1 MIKPEWIIFDVG
13 GVLFDYKRAFDAI
26 NKHLATNSSHIMNV
40 IDKYIGSGELGT
52 ATFNQVWLDI
62 LKPLNK
68 VNKLDKVIDMWWSHE
83 FWLEDAFSLV
93 KELKKSGYRLAILTN
108 NWNDMGPR
116 LINVPGIENFDY
128 IFESSDIKLRKP
140 DPAVFQYVEDKIQ
153 TTGNDILLID
163 DTEKNIVAA
172 KSFGWQSFLYKLGD
186 DKGATSNYNLRME
199 LLTDKGNIMF
209 RDSIVDDLP
218 GINEVAHQTWL
229 ATYPN
234 KKADIT
240 VEDVE
245 SVYKEDDP
253 AKTKDKL
260 ERRKARYSNPNIHIW
275 VAEDR
280 GKIIGFCHAI
290 KEEKAN
296 RIMAIYVLP
305 KYHGTGTGKRL
316 IEQAFTW
323 LGKSKDILVNVVE
336 YNDHAIGFYEHM
348 GFVKTDKAWIFDDIA
363 RLPTGKVIPEIQMIL
378 KQSDSQ

>member
-1 MIKPEWIIFDVG
+1 MTKPEWVIFDVG

-26 NKHLATNSSHIMNV
+26 NKHLGTDSSHIMSV
-40 IDKYIGSGELGT
+40 LDKYIGSAELGT

-68 VNKLDKVIDMWWSHE
+68 ANELDKVIDMWWSHE

-116 LINVPGIENFDY
+116 LLNVPGIENFDY

-199 LLTDKGNIMF
+199 LLTDKENITL

-234 KKADIT
+234 KEADIT

-260 ERRKARYSNPNIHIW
+260 ERREARYSNPNIHIW
-275 VAEDR
+275 VAEDGGR
-280 GKIIGFCHAI
+280 IIGFCHAI

-305 KYHGTGTGKRL
+305 EYHGTGTGKRL
-316 IEQAFTW
+316 IEQAFAW

-348 GFVKTDKAWIFDDIA
+348 GFVKTDKSGVFDDIA

>member
-26 NKHLATNSSHIMNV
+26 NKHLATDSSHIMNV
-40 IDKYIGSGELGT
+40 IEKYIGSGELGT

-62 LKPLNK
+62 LEPLNK
-68 VNKLDKVIDMWWSHE
+68 ANELDKVIDMWWSHE
-83 FWLEDAFSLV
+83 FWLKDTLNLV
-93 KELKKSGYRLAILTN
+93 KELRKSGYRLAILTN

-116 LINVPGIENFDY
+116 LLNVPGIDNFDY

-153 TTGNDILLID
+153 TTGKDILLID
-163 DTEKNIVAA
+163 DTEKNVVAA
-172 KSFGWQSFLYKLGD
+172 KSFGWQSLLYKLGD
-186 DKGATSNYNLRME
+186 DKGATSNCNLRME
-199 LLTDKGNIMF
+199 LLTDRGNITL

-234 KKADIT
+234 RDAGIT
-240 VEDVE
+240 IEDVE

-253 AKTKDKL
+253 EKAKEKL
-260 ERRKARYSNPNIHIW
+260 VRRKARYSNPNIHIW
-275 VAEDR
+275 VTENK

-290 KEEKAN
+290 KEQKAN

-305 KYHGTGTGKRL
+305 EYHGTGMGKQL
-316 IEQAFTW
+316 IKRAFTW

-348 GFVKTDKAWIFDDIA
+348 GFVKTDKSGVFDDIA

-378 KQSDSQ
+378 KQSGSQ